1 MAAGRALREA
11 PAQAVQSVPD
21 QRGTARVAE
30 QAGRDFVPAPDTNFA
45 RLREAGLD
53 VVGDLVASHLDTAAL
68 SRLIGA
74 GPPSGLPVLPPAG
87 PPAGKEPDGS
97 R

>member
-1 MAAGRALREA
+1 MAL
-11 PAQAVQSVPD
+11 
-21 QRGTARVAE
+21 
-30 QAGRDFVPAPDTNFA
+30 
-45 RLREAGLD
+45 GLD